1 MQLWFD
7 GVRARMCAHARQVFL
22 MVAVASPVLA
32 WHVLSAP
39 EPVDVLSRFY
49 LWTLPSYYLALASLL
64 FLLTL
69 PLCLHWS
76 SRVVWGLLMWF
87 GLAFLGAN
95 LAVFNLYGFHLDL
108 VMLEMFF
115 FDFKGLGLPMPLLV
129 LAALA
134 LLALG
139 FLVWLVFR
147 ASEARVRSK
156 RKLNVATLAAF
167 ALGWSLM
174 LLSQSIHA
182 WAMVY
187 QQTSITRYTP
197 LFPIFFP
204 VESQESVH
212 RVVGW
217 FPGLQP
223 EQASTEQ
230 DPSLLGKAV
239 AVTGDIYYPRAPMQC
254 SNEQPKSI
262 VLIILESWQ
271 ADTLNAAVM
280 PQISSLSGKSLFF
293 RQHVSSGSV
302 TIGGLF
308 GLMYGLHPSYYGPF
322 RAQSS
327 KVPALL
333 TRVAVEQGYELRV
346 FSSGDF
352 ERFSLRSLFFPMIKE
367 EHLQYFPNDRLL
379 TDRVREV
386 VAGRSRGDASFDVI
400 FLTSPHSPYRY
411 PESHKRFEPVAP
423 VKGAYALNKSIDPL
437 PFRND
442 YRNSLAYVDD
452 LVGEVV
458 AALKRSGRFDDT
470 WLVITGDHG
479 EEFNESGLGLWGH
492 GSSFS
497 KWQTATP
504 LVLKVP
510 NSTRS
515 GVVEAPTFHQDVAP
529 TLLRHAFGCSNPPKD
544 YSNGVSLLSELPA
557 SRHAVIASYVSH
569 AYWID
574 GVISERNTGRRYL
587 WGNPSEAATVRPDAS
602 RLRTLMEEES
612 VFLRP

>member
-1 MQLWFD
+1 
-7 GVRARMCAHARQVFL
+7 
-22 MVAVASPVLA
+22 
-32 WHVLSAP
+32 
-39 EPVDVLSRFY
+39 
-49 LWTLPSYYLALASLL
+49 
-64 FLLTL
+64 
-69 PLCLHWS
+69 
-76 SRVVWGLLMWF
+76 MWF

-139 FLVWLVFR
+139 FLVWLVFK
-147 ASEARVRSK
+147 ASQAEVRFK
-156 RKLNVATLAAF
+156 PKLNVATLAAF
-167 ALGWSLM
+167 GLGWSFM

-187 QQTSITRYTP
+187 QQTSITRYTT

-217 FPGLQP
+217 FPGLKP
-223 EQASTEQ
+223 EQASSEQ
-230 DPSLLGKAV
+230 DPSLLGKA
-239 AVTGDIYYPRAPMQC
+239 AVVRGDIYYPRAPMQC

-322 RAQSS
+322 RAQAS

-333 TRVAVEQGYELRV
+333 TSVAVEQGYELRV

-400 FLTSPHSPYRY
+400 FFTSPHSPYRY
-411 PESHKRFEPVAP
+411 PASHKRFEPVAP

-510 NSTRS
+510 NSTQS
-515 GVVEAPTFHQDVAP
+515 GVVEGPTFHQDVAP
-529 TLLRHAFGCSNPPKD
+529 TLLRHALGCSNPLKD

-587 WGNPSEAATVRPDAS
+587 WGNPSEAALMRPDAS
-602 RLRTLMEEES
+602 RLRTIFEEES
-612 VFLRP
+612 MFLRP